1 MTPERWQ
8 QIKDVLEQALAM
20 SAEERSSF
28 LDRSCA
34 RDSAL
39 REEVDTL
46 LSASDE
52 VRSSFL
58 ERSTVHITLKP
69 GAKLGNCEVQKLL
82 GSGGMGEVYRARD
95 LSLRRDV
102 AIKVLPSFLC
112 SDKERLR
119 RFEQEAQAA
128 AALNHPNILAV
139 YQLGTYEGSPY
150 MVSELLEGETLR
162 EEIRR
167 GPLPARKVIEQGVQ
181 IAHGLAAAHEKGI
194 VHRDLKPENL
204 FSTRDG
210 RVKILDFGLAKLKQ
224 PSGNQQQRSPTVA
237 PEETQPGMVM
247 GTTAYMSPEQARG
260 NPVDYRTDIFAFGVI
275 LYEMLTGR
283 RAFQRS
289 NPADTMSAI
298 LNEEP
303 PTVSQLAPNIP
314 PALQRTIHRCLEKA
328 PEQRFQSA
336 SDLAFALEALSDSTA
351 SPSVSVLPRVKKH
364 HRYAA
369 IVAVAAVIAL
379 AAFLVWWSTPGSVPV
394 VQGIQQLTTDGESKV
409 IGQRLVTDGL
419 RLYFT
424 ENRALMSSLWQLS
437 VNGGQS
443 AILPTRFKDVTPA
456 ALARDSSGLL
466 LQSNDEETRG
476 LWLQPLPV
484 GEPRMLLAG
493 DHDGADYLPDGR
505 LVISKGPNISITD
518 LNAGPLR
525 QLAAVPG
532 HAIRLVA
539 SPDGKHIRFT
549 LAGDNGHYSIWEL
562 NTDGTGLH
570 ELFPRRNDSIGE
582 QAGQWT
588 PDGKYFLFQVEDAG
602 RWDVWALP
610 ERTSFPHRSAVPVQL
625 TNGPLSYEFPVSSQN
640 GRRIFAV
647 GSKKHGEL
655 VHYDAKSRQ
664 FLPYLSGISAVETR
678 VSPDR
683 KWVVY
688 ESYPDHALWRCR
700 PDGSDRQQLTFAPMM
715 AYYHEISPDSTKIA
729 FTGANPGSG
738 SIVGMYVVPMAGGT
752 PERILEWGHAPT
764 WSPDGNSLAFGALVP
779 GTHVFQEGRWLEI
792 HTIDLRTKQVTV
804 LPSADNLYV
813 PWWPRPDL
821 LVAESFDPYG
831 GFETY
836 DFKSKKWIRIGIG
849 SQFYVNWAPSADRK
863 YLYALVVLPDKKIQR
878 IRAEDLKFEDVATIG
893 DLRMVTDDTYD
904 QGSLDLW
911 IGVAADGSP
920 TLTRD
925 LGSDEIYALDVK
937 WPD

>member
-224 PSGNQQQRSPTVA
+224 PSGNQQHRSPTVA

-409 IGQRLVTDGL
+409 IGQIICAVVVT
-419 RLYFT
+419 
-424 ENRALMSSLWQLS
+424 
-437 VNGGQS
+437 
-443 AILPTRFKDVTPA
+443 
-456 ALARDSSGLL
+456 
-466 LQSNDEETRG
+466 
-476 LWLQPLPV
+476 
-484 GEPRMLLAG
+484 
-493 DHDGADYLPDGR
+493 
-505 LVISKGPNISITD
+505 
-518 LNAGPLR
+518 
-525 QLAAVPG
+525 
-532 HAIRLVA
+532 
-539 SPDGKHIRFT
+539 
-549 LAGDNGHYSIWEL
+549 
-562 NTDGTGLH
+562 
-570 ELFPRRNDSIGE
+570 
-582 QAGQWT
+582 
-588 PDGKYFLFQVEDAG
+588 
-602 RWDVWALP
+602 
-610 ERTSFPHRSAVPVQL
+610 
-625 TNGPLSYEFPVSSQN
+625 
-640 GRRIFAV
+640 
-647 GSKKHGEL
+647 
-655 VHYDAKSRQ
+655 
-664 FLPYLSGISAVETR
+664 
-678 VSPDR
+678 
-683 KWVVY
+683 
-688 ESYPDHALWRCR
+688 C
-700 PDGSDRQQLTFAPMM
+700 
-715 AYYHEISPDSTKIA
+715 
-729 FTGANPGSG
+729 
-738 SIVGMYVVPMAGGT
+738 
-752 PERILEWGHAPT
+752 
-764 WSPDGNSLAFGALVP
+764 
-779 GTHVFQEGRWLEI
+779 
-792 HTIDLRTKQVTV
+792 
-804 LPSADNLYV
+804 
-813 PWWPRPDL
+813 
-821 LVAESFDPYG
+821 
-831 GFETY
+831 
-836 DFKSKKWIRIGIG
+836 
-849 SQFYVNWAPSADRK
+849 
-863 YLYALVVLPDKKIQR
+863 
-878 IRAEDLKFEDVATIG
+878 
-893 DLRMVTDDTYD
+893 
-904 QGSLDLW
+904 
-911 IGVAADGSP
+911 
-920 TLTRD
+920 
-925 LGSDEIYALDVK
+925 
-937 WPD
+937 